1 MYGAWRFQIAKHHV
15 TRNNTPIHNIVST
28 APQSSI
34 SQKALETLPE
44 EGNVMPKHVGAT
56 IHN

>member
-1 MYGAWRFQIAKHHV
+1 MSWEAEKDGSDVVLKH
-15 TRNNTPIHNIVST
+15 NTPIHNILST
-28 APQSSI
+28 VPQLNI

-44 EGNVMPKHVGAT
+44 EGNVMPKHLGVT

>member
-1 MYGAWRFQIAKHHV
+1 VLFLVTWYGG
-15 TRNNTPIHNIVST
+15 TRSLDQHTHPQYLSTP
-28 APQSSI
+28 PQWSI

-44 EGNVMPKHVGAT
+44 EGNVMPKHVVAT